1 MDVANFL
8 PYSHSGSSLA
18 PSTTRTSLSPSLGL
32 YLLVHPC
39 STLREQ
45 HPPLPPFTSSP
56 VWYTR
61 HGLETASL
69 DTLPPPLTCWLSH
82 PCILCGRGDNSVQH
96 WLNFCPIPALAG
108 SLLLNRPWR
117 TRFWYFTRSH
127 SLGHR
132 SIIAGLWVATRQ
144 FVHERSGLPPPSI
157 VPPSV
162 PSANT
167 STLPRLLAE
176 RAYQL
181 IPHFFRSHT
190 AFTPSFAVYLA

>member
-1 MDVANFL
+1 MWQIFFL
-8 PYSHSGSSLA
+8 IPIRVPVWLRPPLA
-18 PSTTRTSLSPSLGL
+18 LLFPPHLDFTCLSILALSAFL
-32 YLLVHPC
+32 HFF
-39 STLREQ
+39 REQ

-144 FVHERSGLPPPSI
+144 FVHERSGLPPPSL
-157 VPPSV
+157 VYLLPYLLP
-162 PSANT
+162 
-167 STLPRLLAE
+167 TLP
-176 RAYQL
+176 
-181 IPHFFRSHT
+181 PCHVS
-190 AFTPSFAVYLA
+190 

>member
-1 MDVANFL
+1 M
-8 PYSHSGSSLA
+8 
-18 PSTTRTSLSPSLGL
+18 STFTPNMWGA
-32 YLLVHPC
+32 LLKPC
-39 STLREQ
+39 SNTYERILPHFFREQ
-45 HPPLPPFTSSP
+45 HPPLPPFTSPP

-144 FVHERSGLPPPSI
+144 FVHERSGLPPPSLI
-157 VPPSV
+157 PPSA
-162 PSANT
+162 PPANT
-167 STLPRLLAE
+167 SALPRLLAE
-176 RAYQL
+176 RACQL
-181 IPHFFRSHT
+181 IPPFLSL
-190 AFTPSFAVYLA
+190 PYCVYSLLAVYFA